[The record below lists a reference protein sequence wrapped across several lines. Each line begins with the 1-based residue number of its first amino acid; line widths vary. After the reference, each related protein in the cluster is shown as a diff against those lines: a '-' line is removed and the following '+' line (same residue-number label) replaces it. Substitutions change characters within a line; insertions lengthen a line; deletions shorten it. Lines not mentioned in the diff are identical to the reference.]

1 MIKQGNALLPSVTIE
16 AEYRREI
23 RVIILAMHKA
33 VVALME
39 KGFAQEPE
47 FGHAMDAKIPVSFQY
62 QSKDLQTRFDKILE
76 RAGRIAAMRFLEKQT
91 KYAARSFIR
100 SILPLVESAEGS
112 LMLKGSV
119 IEPVNAVYAEQVVA
133 ENVKLIRSIG
143 SKYFDRI
150 QKQVVSSLSQG
161 GGGQKQVFDDL
172 MKIKG
177 VAERQAKLIA
187 RDQNAKIH
195 GQLTVERMKAGGI
208 TKAKWIHS
216 SAGKK
221 PREYHKTKWDGHS
234 EPPNGLDGYI
244 FEIGK
249 PLVVDPKTGETGLPS
264 SLVNCRCVAIPVIE
278 F

>member
-16 AEYRREI
+16 AAYRRDI

-33 VVALME
+33 VVELMKE
-39 KGFAQEPE
+39 GFRQEPE
-47 FGHAMDAKIPVSFQY
+47 FGHAMDAQIPVSFQY
-62 QSKDLQTRFDKILE
+62 KSKDLQNRFDKILE
-76 RAGRIAAMRFLEKQT
+76 RAGRLAAIRFLDKQT

-100 SILPLVESAEGS
+100 SIRPLVESKEAT

-119 IEPVNAVYAEQVVA
+119 IEPVNAVYAEKVIA
-133 ENVKLIRSIG
+133 ENVALIRSIG
-143 SKYFDRI
+143 SRYFDRI
-150 QKQVVSSLSQG
+150 QKQVVSSLSKG

-177 VAERQAKLIA
+177 VSERQAKLIA
-187 RDQNAKIH
+187 RDQNAKVH

-208 TKAKWIHS
+208 TKARWLHS
-216 SAGKK
+216 SAGKV

-244 FEIGK
+244 FDITQ
-249 PLVVDPKTGETGLPS
+249 PPVADTKTGERAFPSGLI
-264 SLVNCRCVAIPVIE
+264 NCRCVAIPVIE
-278 F
+278 I